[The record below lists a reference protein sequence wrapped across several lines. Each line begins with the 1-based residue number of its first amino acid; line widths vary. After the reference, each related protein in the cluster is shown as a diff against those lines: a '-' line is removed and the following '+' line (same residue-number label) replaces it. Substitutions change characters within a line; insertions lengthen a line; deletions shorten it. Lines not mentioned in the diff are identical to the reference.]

1 MVICKINA
9 RRERI
14 PAKDETMDLEN
25 GDMLIYS
32 GEGDSGTFER
42 YFGARSPK
50 AIRSKLSR
58 ERCGGD
64 RWASAWIE
72 LDDVQDK
79 GWREAGIE
87 HKVYGKLGRGLDE
100 ITDQRAVACADV
112 RENPAAALAARRRGK
127 SPASAENG
135 KKGGR
140 PRKVAE

>member
-1 MVICKINA
+1 
-9 RRERI
+9 
-14 PAKDETMDLEN
+14 MDLEN

-32 GEGDSGTFER
+32 GEGDTGSFER

-58 ERCGGD
+58 ERCSGA
-64 RWASAWIE
+64 RWASVWIE
-72 LDDVQDK
+72 LDGVQDK
-79 GWREAGIE
+79 GWRLARIE

-140 PRKVAE
+140 PRKVSE